1 MRHTSSKVTRSFSTW
16 LRASLCSVL
25 ATWLLGCSGNGL
37 VAVTGTVTLDG
48 KPLEGAGIMFQP
60 DAGGVPATG
69 TSDAQGNFTLT
80 TGNESG
86 ATPGINKI
94 AVSKPIDNP
103 AAANVEEGVI
113 VDIKL
118 ATPIKYAS
126 PMTSGLSADVKRGME
141 PVMLELKTGRN

>member
-1 MRHTSSKVTRSFSTW
+1 MKYLTFLRLSSC
-16 LRASLCSVL
+16 LALAVL
-25 ATWLLGCSGNGL
+25 LVGCGGGNF

-60 DAGGVPATG
+60 DAGGIPATG
-69 TSDAQGNFTLT
+69 TSDAEGRFTLT
-80 TGNESG
+80 TGNERG
-86 ATPGINKI
+86 ATIGIHSV

-103 AAANVEEGVI
+103 AHANVEEGVI

-126 PMTSGLSADVKRGME
+126 PRTSGLSVDVQHRMA
-141 PVMLELKTGRN
+141 PVLLELTSGRN